1 MFHTE
6 QVAVQEEA
14 EAEAAFRQA
23 KKQAGTFS
31 QNYGRLLTLILA
43 LYSPTVLML
52 AQADND
58 ATTEWRRTM
67 AKEARDAGESTA
79 LSSLPLI
86 SSYKSE
92 KSLCGTERR
101 RREQAAR
108 EREALEIRALED
120 EHSQRQAL
128 QRSLEQ
134 SGRVV
139 SPRSLASPRG
149 AKLTA
154 EV

>member
-6 QVAVQEEA
+6 QVAVQEQA

-31 QNYGRLLTLILA
+31 QTHGRLLTLILA

-52 AQADND
+52 VQADHD

-67 AKEARDAGESTA
+67 AKEARDA
-79 LSSLPLI
+79 
-86 SSYKSE
+86 
-92 KSLCGTERR
+92 ERR

>member
-52 AQADND
+52 AQADHD

-67 AKEARDAGESTA
+67 AKEARDAGERA
-79 LSSLPLI
+79 LHFPL
-86 SSYKSE
+86 SHSFPHTNLKSPCAE
-92 KSLCGTERR
+92 QSVVGGSRR
-101 RREQAAR
+101 RV
-108 EREALEIRALED
+108 
-120 EHSQRQAL
+120 
-128 QRSLEQ
+128 
-134 SGRVV
+134 SGR
-139 SPRSLASPRG
+139 P
-149 AKLTA
+149 
-154 EV
+154 